1 MDDYIH
7 FKTETNDNINDLNK
21 NLNFDDKKVNNDKY
35 ILEKNKNILEKINSN
50 NLHRK
55 LALRNLIDKND
66 KYKDLYF
73 LIYPMNK
80 RKNEEKT
87 INNKINLNLGI
98 DLFKMR
104 FKNSNNY
111 LKNDNVIKWFKEMK
125 ITEEERMN
133 SDNIRLTNLINENN
147 NDSLLN
153 KNNSTY
159 EITIDT
165 YNNKNKKKEHSIIL
179 ENNLFNNKKYYNNKF
194 NKVNEFNGENNSLSK
209 FEIDSWINNEKNNQN
224 KKDFF
229 LDTKKEGIKKLFS
242 NRIFFGKK
250 CLKKRNIN
258 YFNKT
263 NSLQTNFACL
273 SQLNK
278 NKNESYSTNNSSK
291 KHFFN

>member
-147 NDSLLN
+147 NDSILN

-194 NKVNEFNGENNSLSK
+194 NKVNEFNGENKSLSK

-242 NRIFFGKK
+242 NRIFFGKN

>member
-147 NDSLLN
+147 NDSILN
-153 KNNSTY
+153 KNN
-159 EITIDT
+159 
-165 YNNKNKKKEHSIIL
+165 
-179 ENNLFNNKKYYNNKF
+179 
-194 NKVNEFNGENNSLSK
+194 
-209 FEIDSWINNEKNNQN
+209 
-224 KKDFF
+224 
-229 LDTKKEGIKKLFS
+229 
-242 NRIFFGKK
+242 
-250 CLKKRNIN
+250 
-258 YFNKT
+258 
-263 NSLQTNFACL
+263 
-273 SQLNK
+273 
-278 NKNESYSTNNSSK
+278 
-291 KHFFN
+291 